1 MLFLQRFHWTRA
13 NGVYDV
19 MCALSLLGVVPWM
32 RHLHLSMVV
41 MAFTTPLAER
51 MFAYWILTYGIV
63 RCCSDNM
70 RLVALT
76 YVLEAACIIHE
87 YYVHHTFVAV
97 NTVCTAACCLGIA
110 WLIVR

>member
-1 MLFLQRFHWTRA
+1 MLLFQRFHWIRA
-13 NGVYDV
+13 NGLYDLV
-19 MCALSLLGVVPWM
+19 CALSLLGVVPWM
-32 RHLHLSMVV
+32 RHLHLSMVF
-41 MAFTTPLAER
+41 MTPLAER
-51 MFAYWILTYGIV
+51 MFAYWVLTYGVV
-63 RCCSDNM
+63 RCFSDDM

-76 YVLEAACIIHE
+76 YVLEAACITYE